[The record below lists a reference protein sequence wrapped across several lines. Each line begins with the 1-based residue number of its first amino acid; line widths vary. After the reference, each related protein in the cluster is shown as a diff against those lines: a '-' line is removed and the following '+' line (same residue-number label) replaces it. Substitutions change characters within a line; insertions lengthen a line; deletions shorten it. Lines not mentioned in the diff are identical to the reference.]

1 VPSTCT
7 GSPAFQ
13 DLAGATLPNAP
24 RNKVN
29 AGLDYTHG
37 LPAVPVDADLNVTS
51 VWQSAENFAV
61 TKDPGTLQPAY
72 NITNLSLT
80 LTPQRDK
87 RFNVTLFCN
96 NLLDKHYAANKGN
109 VRGNYSFSPAGT
121 AYTQQLP
128 RDFDRFYGIRIG
140 FSGP

>member
-1 VPSTCT
+1 VPATCT

-29 AGLDYTHG
+29 AGLDYAHG
-37 LPAVPVDADLNVTS
+37 LPAVPVDADLNITS

-72 NITNLSLT
+72 NIANLSLT
-80 LTPQRDK
+80 LTPRRDK
-87 RFNVTLFCN
+87 RYTVTLFCN
-96 NLLDKHYAANKGN
+96 NLLDKHYAVNRNN
-109 VRGNYSFSPAGT
+109 VRGNYSFPPGGT
-121 AYTQQLP
+121 AYTQELP
-128 RDFDRFYGIRIG
+128 RDFDRFYGIRLG